1 MIDTVILKIK
11 YGEFEILNPSA
22 FAPNADS
29 FFKYGVIKKATN
41 YPTKKDYLTSYKP
54 RLELCRVISKRNPE
68 IILKVEF
75 SAPKILFNN
84 NLYEVK
90 ENDFLK
96 TVDKLREK
104 IASMGVFIEK
114 EALVTAPVTAFHAS
128 KNIILSGGYTSTY
141 VLRELS
147 KISLSKKLDLTK
159 FIYKNGGQ
167 SLQYY
172 SRAHSLVLYD
182 KLADLSKGNN
192 SRPFDGENYQKYSK
206 ELEKITRTENKKVCE
221 ILKIEARLSTKRKM
235 NEVLYSLRFSKN
247 PTFKDVFK
255 TQVCRK
261 TLEYYWQSLIEER
274 NYFLFSKGNRPSN
287 EVLIS
292 LRSGKRPRDA
302 LELLGLHTL
311 IEEIGFRETENILGK
326 KEAPRLSKQFKELN
340 KLLKNQPPIMPSYIL
355 DIKKSIADLK
365 PIIRDD
371 FY

>member
-11 YGEFEILNPSA
+11 YGEFEILSPSA

-29 FFKYGVIKKATN
+29 FFKHGVIKKATN

-54 RLELCRVISKRNPE
+54 RLELCRVVSRKNPE

-84 NLYEVK
+84 NLYEVE

-96 TVDKLREK
+96 IIDRLQEK
-104 IASMGVFIEK
+104 IASMGVFIK
-114 EALVTAPVTAFHAS
+114 KQALINAPVTAFHAS
-128 KNIILSGGYTSTY
+128 KNIMLSDGYTSTY

-147 KISLSKKLDLTK
+147 KISLPKKFDLTK

-172 SRAHSLVLYD
+172 SRAHSLVFYD
-182 KLADLSKGNN
+182 KLADLSKGYN
-192 SRPFDGENYQKYSK
+192 SRPFDSENYQKYSK
-206 ELEKITRTENKKVCE
+206 ELEKITKTENKNARE

-235 NEVLYSLRFSKN
+235 NEILDILGFPKN
-247 PTFKDVFK
+247 PVFKDVFK
-255 TQVCRK
+255 TKVCKK
-261 TLEYYWQSLIEER
+261 TLEHYWQSLIEEK
-274 NYFLFSKGNRPSN
+274 NYFLFSRINCPVSETIIFLK
-287 EVLIS
+287 
-292 LRSGKRPRDA
+292 SGKRARDA

-311 IEEIGFRETENILGK
+311 IEKIGVKETENILGK
-326 KEAPRLSKQFKELN
+326 KEIPRLSKQFKELN
-340 KLLKNQPPIMPSYIL
+340 KLLKIQPPIMPSYVL
-355 DIKKSIADLK
+355 DIKKTMADLK
-365 PIIRDD
+365 PITRDD